1 MNLKRII
8 TTLMLTITVVGTTVT
23 GSFAAVNDDVTRP
36 TIDAKSA
43 ILYSVTTDE
52 ILYSKNADTKV
63 EPWSTTKLMTAL
75 LVVENMDMDQMV
87 TVTAKAASQGGST
100 MNLMAGEQLSVRN
113 LLYGLLMESGN
124 DAAYALGTACGNG
137 NVKTFVKM
145 MNDKAKELGC
155 TNTHF
160 MNPNGLKAKNH
171 YTTASDFLKIAKAAL
186 ANKTVYKISG
196 TKVYHV
202 GKTNKSSARTIE
214 THLDL
219 LETKNS
225 GVVAGKTG
233 YWAEDDC
240 SIALMYSKKGLKMIL
255 VQFGANMETRAKDDA
270 KLLKYGTKK
279 IVTLKATDSKESLG
293 KARVRYGARTLVD
306 AYAKDVV
313 KVYPKDGTDKTVK
326 VKTHYTKSIQA
337 PLQAGDKVGTADV
350 YCDGKKVA
358 TTDMIVKDDVE
369 KGWILSAVYISN
381 RETILLG
388 AVTALLILVL
398 WLRHRVKRKNQ
409 VPTGK
414 HHRAS

>member
-1 MNLKRII
+1 MILKRII
-8 TTLMLTITVVGTTVT
+8 TTLMLTITVAGMTVT
-23 GSFAAVNDDVTRP
+23 GSFAAVNDDVARP

-100 MNLMAGEQLSVRN
+100 MNLVAGERLSVRN

-145 MNDKAKELGC
+145 MNDRAKKLGC

-186 ANKTVYKISG
+186 SNKTVYKISG

-240 SIALMYSKKGLKMIL
+240 SIALMYSKKGLQMIL

-293 KARVRYGARTLVD
+293 KARVRYGARTRVD

-313 KVYPKDGTDKTVK
+313 NVYPKDGTDKTVK
-326 VKTHYTKSIQA
+326 VKTHYTKGIQA

-358 TTDMIVKDDVE
+358 TTEVIVKEDVE

-381 RETILLG
+381 RETVLLG

-398 WLRHRVKRKNQ
+398 WLRHRVK
-409 VPTGK
+409 GK
-414 HHRAS
+414 MNK